1 MQKVSEVNK
10 IKKNL
15 IVTMTCRPL
24 NDDTKFEGINKL
36 EKFFGTLKNSDHL
49 VLKFKHV
56 TAEKSAENLKEFD
69 KQITDFTEKHK
80 NTLYKAVIIY
90 YHGIY
95 YQEKDCTTFDVENGF
110 LKESCA
116 INSLKEDIPM
126 ISIIDGN
133 ICNKIPFE
141 IFRSCHK
148 ILNDNECIIY
158 TSQFGNKIDNT
169 DCFAEE
175 LANVLEKKEFK
186 TIEEMLFD
194 KIGKK
199 CEGKHGYS
207 LNMDMYPKDVDV
219 NTEFMNIIHDK

>member
-110 LKESCA
+110 LKEFDKQITDFTKKHKNTLYKAVIIYYHGIYYQEKDCTTFDVENGFLKESCA

-175 LANVLEKKEFK
+175 LANV
-186 TIEEMLFD
+186 I
-194 KIGKK
+194 
-199 CEGKHGYS
+199 
-207 LNMDMYPKDVDV
+207 
-219 NTEFMNIIHDK
+219 